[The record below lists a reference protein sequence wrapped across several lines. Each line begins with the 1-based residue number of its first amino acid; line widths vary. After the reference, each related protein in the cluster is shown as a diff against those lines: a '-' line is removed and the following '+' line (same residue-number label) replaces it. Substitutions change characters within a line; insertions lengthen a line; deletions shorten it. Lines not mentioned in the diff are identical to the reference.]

1 MNIYQAKVLLDSRE
15 TSSGKA
21 TEYYLVEAFSLTD
34 AEALLV
40 KELTPRSS
48 VGTKLVES
56 ADGAESR
63 VENIPGRIEVTA
75 ISQKKV
81 ADFLHAPITPDTD
94 VRYYSAVLG
103 YEEEG
108 KTKKETYL
116 ISASSFGEAYELL
129 EDYTGA
135 YRLLS
140 IVETP
145 VLDFLQHA
153 SPSQA
158 EA

>member
-1 MNIYQAKVLLDSRE
+1 MNIYQAKVSLDSRE
-15 TSSGKA
+15 TSSGKV
-21 TEYYLVEAFSLTD
+21 TEYYLVEAFSF
-34 AEALLV
+34 A
-40 KELTPRSS
+40 
-48 VGTKLVES
+48 
-56 ADGAESR
+56 
-63 VENIPGRIEVTA
+63 
-75 ISQKKV
+75 
-81 ADFLHAPITPDTD
+81 
-94 VRYYSAVLG
+94 
-103 YEEEG
+103 
-108 KTKKETYL
+108 
-116 ISASSFGEAYELL
+116 EAYELL